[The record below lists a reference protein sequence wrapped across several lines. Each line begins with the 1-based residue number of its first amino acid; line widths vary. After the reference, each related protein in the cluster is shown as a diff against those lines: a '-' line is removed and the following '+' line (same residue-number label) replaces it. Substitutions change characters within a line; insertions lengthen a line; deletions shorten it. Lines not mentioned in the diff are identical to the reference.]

1 MSIEFQKADIP
12 RAERRVLKNQQWP
25 SENNSSL
32 AFWKTCPQHFCFPD
46 MQRVV
51 GLVRNLGAV
60 AIGAGVVSEFCMYDV
75 DAGNRV
81 VIFDSIQGVLP
92 GVYGEGTHLK
102 LPWQVSIFIK

>member
-1 MSIEFQKADIP
+1 
-12 RAERRVLKNQQWP
+12 
-25 SENNSSL
+25 
-32 AFWKTCPQHFCFPD
+32 

-60 AIGAGVVSEFCMYDV
+60 AIGASVVSEFCMYDV

-102 LPWQVSIFIK
+102 LPWQVSIRLIWSPSSLNSWCMSLIPGR

>member
-1 MSIEFQKADIP
+1 
-12 RAERRVLKNQQWP
+12 
-25 SENNSSL
+25 
-32 AFWKTCPQHFCFPD
+32 

-81 VIFDSIQGVLP
+81 VIFDAIQGVLP

-102 LPWQVSIFIK
+102 LPWQVIMALGLCLA